1 MHSYPTIFFLFKVE
15 VSRHKTQKKRSFST
29 PSIDIRD
36 GGLSEYRLRFGEVH
50 EDLHLMIDTYLHNMD
65 TINHILWPI
74 LHLVE

>member
-1 MHSYPTIFFLFKVE
+1 MHSYPIIFFLFKVE
-15 VSRHKTQKKRSFST
+15 VSRHKIQKKRSFST

-36 GGLSEYRLRFGEVH
+36 GGLFEYRLRFGEMH

-65 TINHILWPI
+65 TIDHILWPI